1 MVVVMHNHSDHAHHD
16 HAHGARVDAPT
27 KAIGAALA
35 VTATVFVAELVG
47 GVISGSVALLADAMH
62 MLSDAAGLII
72 AMAAVLVGKRAATS
86 YATYGY
92 RRVEVLA
99 AMINAATVLAVSVWI
114 AIEALRRLRDPAPI
128 DTGPMMIIAAIGLAA
143 NALSAWILYSQQK
156 ESINVRGA
164 YLHVLVDMFG
174 SIAVLG
180 AGAIVALTGFTAAD
194 PIASLLIAGLIVPR
208 AWKLM
213 AESVGVM
220 LERVPKGF
228 DAEEVEAELRA
239 LPGVGDLH
247 DLHLWSLDGVSVIAT
262 VHIVAVEGED
272 RDQLLDRV
280 QAELHRLG
288 AEHATVQIELPEHIE
303 HETVC

>member
-1 MVVVMHNHSDHAHHD
+1 MVVVMHHHSDHAHHD

-128 DTGPMMIIAAIGLAA
+128 DTGPMMIIATIGLAA

-220 LERVPKGF
+220 LERVPEGF

>member
-128 DTGPMMIIAAIGLAA
+128 DTGPMMIIATIGLAA

-220 LERVPKGF
+220 LERVPEGF

-239 LPGVGDLH
+239 LPGVRDLH

-262 VHIVAVEGED
+262 VHIVAAEGED

-288 AEHATVQIELPEHIE
+288 VEHATVQIELPEHIE

>member
-99 AMINAATVLAVSVWI
+99 AMINAATVLAVSAWI

-128 DTGPMMIIAAIGLAA
+128 DTGPMMIIATIGLAA

-220 LERVPKGF
+220 LERVPEGF

-239 LPGVGDLH
+239 LPGVRDLH

-262 VHIVAVEGED
+262 VHIVAAEGED

-288 AEHATVQIELPEHIE
+288 VEHATVQIELPEHIE

>member
-1 MVVVMHNHSDHAHHD
+1 MHHHSDHSHHD

-27 KAIGAALA
+27 KAIVGALA

-72 AMAAVLVGKRAATS
+72 ALAAVLVGKRAANS
-86 YATYGY
+86 RATYGH

-99 AMINAATVLAVSVWI
+99 AMINAATVLAVSIWI
-114 AIEALRRLRDPAPI
+114 AIEAVRRLREPAPI
-128 DTGPMMIIAAIGLAA
+128 ETGPMMIIAAIGLAA
-143 NALSAWILYSQQK
+143 NVLSAWILYSQQK

-174 SIAVLG
+174 SFAVLG
-180 AGAIVALTGFTAAD
+180 AGAIVRLTGFTAAD

-213 AESVGVM
+213 AESAGVM
-220 LERVPKGF
+220 LERVPEGF
-228 DAEEVEAELRA
+228 DADQVEAELRA
-239 LPGVGDLH
+239 LSGVGDLH

-262 VHIVAVEGED
+262 VHIVALDGED

-288 AEHATVQIELPEHIE
+288 AEHATVQIELPEHIK